1 MKTPCNLSSLLLG
14 YGCAFALSVIPA
26 LQLQADETSPE
37 RPAGPVSGDNPNIGI
52 KYDEKQGLNVT
63 PFSAN
68 LLGLEMQDVDEQK
81 IIETIQLQAQIFD
94 TSPTK
99 SALASAWLPVSD
111 AKRLEPGTL
120 VSTDRGLAGEITGV
134 STELN
139 EQAEVLLSISDP
151 KKELKSGKFVSAS
164 VALPSAG
171 LVTVVPKKA
180 VVHSA
185 EGSFAYVDNG
195 GWTVRTEVETGAEAE
210 GMVEIVDGL
219 YFGDRIVTKPVMALW
234 MTELQLLKS
243 GKA

>member
-1 MKTPCNLSSLLLG
+1 MPGSSCKFTFAIL
-14 YGCAFALSVIPA
+14 ALSA
-26 LQLQADETSPE
+26 FYLQAEEPSKD
-37 RPAGPVSGDNPNIGI
+37 RPKGPVSGDNPNIGI

-63 PFSAN
+63 PFSAK
-68 LLGLEMQDVDEQK
+68 LLGLEMEDVDEQK
-81 IIETIQLQAQIFD
+81 IVETIQLQAQIFD

-111 AKRLEPGTL
+111 AKRLKQGTP
-120 VSTDRGLAGEITGV
+120 VSTKGGLAGEITGV

-151 KKELKSGKFVSAS
+151 KEELKSGKFVTAS
-164 VALPSAG
+164 VALPSGG

-195 GWTVRTEVETGAEAE
+195 GWTVRTPVETGAESA